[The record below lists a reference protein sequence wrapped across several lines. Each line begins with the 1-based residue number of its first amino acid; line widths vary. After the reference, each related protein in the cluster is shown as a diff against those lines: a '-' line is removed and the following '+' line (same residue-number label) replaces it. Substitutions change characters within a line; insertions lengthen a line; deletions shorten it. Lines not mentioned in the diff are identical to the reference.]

1 MTIMVTINKPKGITI
16 TIRDRQDNKSKSITV
31 YGISLEELQK
41 KIEHALKVDLK

>member
-16 TIRDRQDNKSKSITV
+16 TIRDRHDNKSKSITV